1 MKRKKLS
8 TVIISALMT
17 LTIATSLVGCG
28 EKSTADDSAITF
40 KAGTY
45 EATAKGHNADLKLSV
60 TVDETSIK
68 EINILEHNES
78 PGISDPAFDKVPSE
92 IIDTQSVN
100 VDTISGATVSS
111 MAIITAVTEALKQS
125 GVDIDALNKRA
136 ESNEVAVED
145 IEKTTDVLVI
155 GAGGAG
161 MAAAVTAH
169 QNGAEVLIIEKMGKV
184 GGNTMI
190 SGTAYNAADPIRQ
203 SAQGIEDSPEKH
215 YEQTLSGGDNLGNPE
230 LVKVLTDN
238 AYSGIEWLESL
249 GMQFKDEVFT
259 VLGGLWPRAHKPVL
273 PLGTGYFEQAYMPY
287 LEDNNVEVMLETKA
301 TELIVEDGKVVGV
314 IAEGSKG
321 NKVTIKANN
330 GVILA
335 TGGFGANVEMR
346 QEYNKKWPTLDE
358 TIKTTNAPGATGDGL
373 IMAEAV
379 NANLVG
385 MNEIQLLPM
394 GDPNTGSLSGKV
406 GVGVA
411 SNVFINKEGNRFVA
425 EDERR
430 DVMTMALYEQTDKWL
445 WEVIDS
451 DTYPTPESKNNFNQT
466 ITELVEQGI
475 VIKADSLEEL
485 AEKLDL
491 PYENLKASLDKY
503 NEAVDN
509 QGGDEFGRKILEQKI
524 DTAPFYAGARSIT
537 VHHTMGGLEI
547 NTSAEVINKDSEIIE
562 GLFAAGEVTGGV
574 HGSNRLGG
582 NALADIT
589 VFGKIAGENA
599 AKNKLK

>member
-287 LEDNNVEVMLETKA
+287 LEENNVEVMLETKA

-314 IAEGSKG
+314 MAEGSKG

-346 QEYNKKWPTLDE
+346 QEYDGIWGTLDNS
-358 TIKTTNAPGATGDGL
+358 IGTTNHPGATGDGVV
-373 IMAEAV
+373 MAEAIG
-379 NANLVG
+379 AELVG
-385 MNEIQLLPM
+385 MDKIQLLPM
-394 GDPNTGSLSGKV
+394 GDPETGSLTGNIEQ
-406 GVGVA
+406 GVEDRI
-411 SNVFINKEGNRFVA
+411 FINKEGNRFVD
-425 EDERR
+425 EGERR
-430 DVMTMALYEQTDKWL
+430 DVMTKALFEQTDDFMWI
-445 WEVIDS
+445 VVDQHS
-451 DTYPTPESKNNFNQT
+451 YPTGDTKNNFNET
-466 ITELVEQGI
+466 IDELVEAGRAY
-475 VIKADSLEEL
+475 KADTLEEL
-485 AEKLDL
+485 AEMMGV
-491 PYENLKASLDKY
+491 DKDNFINAVNKF
-503 NEAVDN
+503 NEAVD
-509 QGGDEFGRKILEQKI
+509 GAEDEFGRTLFANKI
-524 DTAPFYAGARSIT
+524 DTAPFYSASRKPT
-537 VHHTMGGLEI
+537 VHHTMGGVKI
-547 NTSAEVINKDSEIIE
+547 NTNAEVVNTDGNVIS
-562 GLFAAGEVTGGV
+562 GLFAAGEVTGGI

-589 VFGKIAGENA
+589 VFGRIAGENA
-599 AKNKLK
+599 AKAK